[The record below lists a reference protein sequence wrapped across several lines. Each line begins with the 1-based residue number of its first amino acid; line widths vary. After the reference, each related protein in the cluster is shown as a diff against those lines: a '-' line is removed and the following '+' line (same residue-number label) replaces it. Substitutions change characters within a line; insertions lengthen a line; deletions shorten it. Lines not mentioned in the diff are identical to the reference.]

1 MEVWNEIKKEY
12 TKDHQSKGLK
22 FPERRITA
30 LKNVESIL
38 KRNQPYLLQ
47 RPELLL
53 DVDPAELIEKLE
65 RWKNSPLNG
74 TEKAVVEGLY
84 PFIHAVVSG
93 KPLET
98 KKPEVKVI
106 STGKKDAPK
115 IVLYKALASLVYQTV
130 KNKILDDSKYAISKK
145 VAWLTGFPTKE
156 QFPKTWES
164 IKQIYHELN
173 GFALHLDDVI
183 AKNPHY
189 KSEILEVD
197 ILLYKPHEMIVEFDE
212 EQHFNQYRL
221 ITLESPF
228 YHDYKGIDLRLYKD
242 LSGRIIKGGTRED
255 GFHYL
260 QKEDPLFPE
269 KKGNLLQDNKDRQ
282 RAFRDFLKDMIAIEK
297 GIGLTV
303 RIPGSLVEWKRTGL
317 SDADLE
323 LIAHDLTSRLG
334 V

>member
-1 MEVWNEIKKEY
+1 
-12 TKDHQSKGLK
+12 
-22 FPERRITA
+22 
-30 LKNVESIL
+30 
-38 KRNQPYLLQ
+38 
-47 RPELLL
+47 
-53 DVDPAELIEKLE
+53 
-65 RWKNSPLNG
+65 LNG

-84 PFIHAVVSG
+84 PFIHAVVTGKPIEKKKEDVKVVVSG
-93 KPLET
+93 KKE
-98 KKPEVKVI
+98 
-106 STGKKDAPK
+106 APK
-115 IVLYKALASLVYQTV
+115 VVLYKALASLVY
-130 KNKILDDSKYAISKK
+130 KIFQNETLDESKYAVSKK

-164 IKQIYHELN
+164 IKQVYHELN
-173 GFALHLDDVI
+173 GFALYLEDVI

-197 ILLYKPHEMIVEFDE
+197 ILLYKPNEMIIEFDE

-221 ITLESPF
+221 ITLESSF
-228 YHDYKGIDLRLYKD
+228 YHEYKGFDVRLYKD

-297 GIGLTV
+297 GGGLTV

-317 SDADLE
+317 LNTDLE
-323 LIAHDLTSRLG
+323 LIEHDLRSRL
-334 V
+334 